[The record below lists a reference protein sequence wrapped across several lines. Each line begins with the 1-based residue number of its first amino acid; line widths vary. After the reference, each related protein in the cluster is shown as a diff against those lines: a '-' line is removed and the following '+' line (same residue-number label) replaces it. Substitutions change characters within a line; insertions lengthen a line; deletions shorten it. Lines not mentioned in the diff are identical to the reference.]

1 MLVIRR
7 KRDQVIRIGVGYDVI
22 EVTVLEIENGQVK
35 LGIKAPRAIPVYRE
49 ETASTRQSNQGAALS
64 PAALKS
70 LEEYA
75 VPNSTKA
82 KLVSISNAAS

>member
-7 KRDQVIRIGVGYDVI
+7 KRDQTIRIGAGNDVI

-49 ETASTRQSNQGAALS
+49 ETSATRQSNQVAALS

>member
-7 KRDQVIRIGVGYDVI
+7 KRDQVIRIGSGIDLI
-22 EVTVLEIENGQVK
+22 EVTVLDIESGHVK
-35 LGIKAPRAIPVYRE
+35 LGINAPRAIPVYRE
-49 ETASTRQSNQGAALS
+49 EIAATRQSNQGAALS
-64 PAALKS
+64 AAALKS

-75 VPNSTKA
+75 VPNSSKA

>member
-7 KRDQVIRIGVGYDVI
+7 KRDQVICIGTGNDLI

-35 LGIKAPRAIPVYRE
+35 LGINAPRAIPVYRE
-49 ETASTRQSNQGAALS
+49 EIAATRQSNQGAALS
-64 PAALKS
+64 LSALKG